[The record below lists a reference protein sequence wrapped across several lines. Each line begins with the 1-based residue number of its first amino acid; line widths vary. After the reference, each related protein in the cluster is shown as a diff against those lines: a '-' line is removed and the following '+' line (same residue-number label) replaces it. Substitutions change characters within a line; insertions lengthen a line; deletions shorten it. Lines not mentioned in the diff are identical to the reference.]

1 MKIDRLF
8 VYGTLMRGGRLHNE
22 LVTMGAEYLGR
33 GSIQAALFRIRRE
46 WYPGAVAGGN
56 SLTWGEV
63 YWLPDVAAAL
73 KHLDVVEDVAGAGTF
88 CRVAVTVQKGSLRFP
103 AWTYFYA
110 APLRG
115 SRRIRSGKF
124 RVKGDI

>member
-8 VYGTLMRGGRLHNE
+8 VYGTLMHGGRLHNE

-33 GSIQAALFRIRRE
+33 GSIHAALYRIRHE
-46 WYPGAVAGGN
+46 WYPGAVADDE
-56 SLTWGEV
+56 STTWGEL
-63 YWLPDVAAAL
+63 YLLADVAAAL
-73 KHLDVVEDVAGAGTF
+73 KHLDEVEGTAGDGTF
-88 CRVAVTVQKGSLRFP
+88 RRSSVLVRSGSRRIP
-103 AWTYFYA
+103 AWTYFYT

-124 RVKGDI
+124 RVHGDI